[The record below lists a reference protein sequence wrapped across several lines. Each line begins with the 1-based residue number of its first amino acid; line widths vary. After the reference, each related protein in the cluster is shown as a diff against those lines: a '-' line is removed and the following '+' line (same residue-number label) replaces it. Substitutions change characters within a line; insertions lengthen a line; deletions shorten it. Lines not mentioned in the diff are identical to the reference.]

1 MNPSVTPTSP
11 VQMQG
16 SSGADLGA
24 MLAGGA
30 LPVAVAVAA
39 EHDLLAAIE
48 ARLAGEVAD
57 LINALNQFGCRAQA
71 IGEELPLSSQFGKL
85 VTQLLSSMSLQ
96 LAQALLKDADVP
108 VLFDDGALYLKK
120 LGLGLNDFLR
130 EVDLEGRRFLAV
142 ALIDKQPHQ
151 VPRGLQSGQ
160 PG

>member
-1 MNPSVTPTSP
+1 
-11 VQMQG
+11 MQG

-39 EHDLLAAIE
+39 EHDLLACLE
-48 ARLAGEVAD
+48 ARLAHEVAD
-57 LINALNQFGCRAQA
+57 LVGALEQFSRRAQA
-71 IGEELPLSSQFGKL
+71 IGEELPFNAQFGKL
-85 VTQLLSSMSLQ
+85 VTLLLSSMTLQ
-96 LAQALLKDADVP
+96 LAQALLKDGDIP
-108 VLFDDGALYLKK
+108 VLRDDGALYLQK

-151 VPRGLQSGQ
+151 VPRSLQGSQ